1 MNLATA
7 KVWAGAVCTFA
18 IYSFLWKENRLFRA
32 FQNLYIGLAAGYS
45 LIQAFNNIKRQAW
58 GPLVGEAH
66 DYSMLIPMILGI
78 LLFARLSRKYGWV
91 ARYPMAFLMG
101 IGAALS
107 MKAIE
112 SDFVRQIQASIISWK
127 GASPWGSFNNLVLSI
142 GTAFALV
149 YFFFTF
155 KPSKASEVTG
165 RLGRWVLML
174 CFGAAFGSAVQ
185 GRLSLVIAQMQFLL
199 RDWLKIIS

>member
-7 KVWAGAVCTFA
+7 KVWAGALCVFA
-18 IYSFLWKENRLFRA
+18 IYSFLWKENRFFRA
-32 FQNLYIGLAAGYS
+32 FQNLYVGLAAGYS
-45 LIQAFNNIKRQAW
+45 LVLNFNTIVRQAW
-58 GPLVGEAH
+58 NPLVQKGQTL
-66 DYSMLIPMILGI
+66 MLVPIILG
-78 LLFARLSRKYGWV
+78 LLMFTRLYKKYAWV
-91 ARYPMAFLMG
+91 SRYPLALLMG
-101 IGAALS
+101 IGSALS

-112 SDFVRQIQASIISWK
+112 SDFVRQIQASVISLSGK
-127 GASPWGSFNNLVLSI
+127 GLGGTINNLVLSL

-155 KPSKASEVTG
+155 KPNVVSDVTG

-185 GRLSLVIAQMQFLL
+185 GRLSLLIAQMQFMLK
-199 RDWLKIIS
+199 DWLHLIS

>member
-1 MNLATA
+1 MDLATA
-7 KVWAGAVCTFA
+7 KVWAGALCTFA
-18 IYSFLWKENRLFRA
+18 IYSFLWKENRFFRA
-32 FQNLYIGLAAGYS
+32 FQNLYVGLAAGYS
-45 LIQAFNNIKRQAW
+45 LVVAWGNIQRQAW
-58 GPLVGEAH
+58 NPLINDGQ
-66 DYSMLIPMILGI
+66 YILIVPVLLGVM
-78 LLFARLSRKYGWV
+78 LFARLSKKHAWIS
-91 ARYPMAFLMG
+91 RYPMAFLMG
-101 IGAALS
+101 IGSALS

-127 GASPWGSFNNLVLSI
+127 GTGLMGTFNNLVLSL

-155 KPSKASEVTG
+155 KPSKATEVTG

-185 GRLSLVIAQMQFLL
+185 GRLSLVISQMQFLL
-199 RDWLKIIS
+199 RDWLHIIS

>member
-1 MNLATA
+1 MDLATA
-7 KVWAGAVCTFA
+7 KVWAGALCTFA
-18 IYSFLWKENRLFRA
+18 IYSFLWKENRFFRA
-32 FQNLYIGLAAGYS
+32 FQNLYVGLAAGYS
-45 LIQAFNNIKRQAW
+45 LVVAWGNIKRQALN
-58 GPLVGEAH
+58 PLINDGQFV
-66 DYSMLIPMILGI
+66 LIVPILLGVM
-78 LLFARLSRKYGWV
+78 LFARLSKKQAWIS
-91 ARYPMAFLMG
+91 RYPMAFLMG
-101 IGAALS
+101 IGSALS

-127 GASPWGSFNNLVLSI
+127 GTGLMGSFNNLVLSL

-155 KPSKASEVTG
+155 KPNKASEVTG

-185 GRLSLVIAQMQFLL
+185 GRLSLVISQMQFLL
-199 RDWLKIIS
+199 RDWLHLIS

>member
-1 MNLATA
+1 MDLATA
-7 KVWAGAVCTFA
+7 KVWAGALSTFA
-18 IYSFLWKENRLFRA
+18 IYSFLWKENRFFRA
-32 FQNLYIGLAAGYS
+32 FQNLYVGLAAGYS
-45 LIQAFNNIKRQAW
+45 LVLNFNTIKRQAW
-58 GPLVGEAH
+58 GPLTDKGQISV
-66 DYSMLIPMILGI
+66 LVPMILGL
-78 LLFARLSRKYGWV
+78 LLFTRLSKKYAWV

-101 IGAALS
+101 IGSALS

-112 SDFVRQIQASIISWK
+112 SDFVRQIQASIITWK
-127 GASPWGSFNNLVLSI
+127 GAGLGGTFNNLVLTL

-155 KPSKASEVTG
+155 KPNKATDVTG

-185 GRLSLVIAQMQFLL
+185 GRLTLVIAQMQFLL
-199 RDWLKIIS
+199 KDWLHLIK

>member
-1 MNLATA
+1 MDLAAA
-7 KVWAGAVCTFA
+7 KVWAGALCTFA
-18 IYSFLWKENRLFRA
+18 IYSFLWKENRFFRA
-32 FQNLYIGLAAGYS
+32 FQNLYVGLAAGYS
-45 LIQAFNNIKRQAW
+45 LVVAFNTLKRQAW
-58 GPLVGEAH
+58 GPLTEAGET
-66 DYSMLIPMILGI
+66 SVVIPMLLGV
-78 LLFARLSRKYGWV
+78 LLFTRLSKQYGWI
-91 ARYPMAFLMG
+91 ARYPMALLMG
-101 IGAALS
+101 IGSALS

-112 SDFVRQIQASIISWK
+112 SDFVRQIQASIISLK
-127 GASPWGSFNNLVLSI
+127 APGIGGVFNNLVLSL

-155 KPSKASEVTG
+155 KPNKASQIAG

-185 GRLSLVIAQMQFLL
+185 GRLSLLISQMQFLL

>member
-1 MNLATA
+1 MDLATA
-7 KVWAGAVCTFA
+7 KVWFGALCVIA
-18 IYSFLWKENRLFRA
+18 IYSFLWKENRFFRA
-32 FQNLYIGLAAGYS
+32 FQNLYVGLAAGYT
-45 LIQAFNNIKRQAW
+45 LVANFNALKRQAFT
-58 GPLVGEAH
+58 PLSEGKIV
-66 DYSMLIPMILGI
+66 LIVPIILGI
-78 LLFARLSRKYGWV
+78 MLFTRLSKKYGWI
-91 ARYPMAFLMG
+91 ARYPMSFLMG

-112 SDFVRQIQASIISWK
+112 SDFVRQIQASIK
-127 GASPWGSFNNLVLSI
+127 PWTSVNNLVLSL

-155 KPSKASEVTG
+155 KPNKVMEVTG

-185 GRLSLVIAQMQFLL
+185 GRISLVIAQAQFMLK
-199 RDWLKIIS
+199 DWLHVLK

>member
-1 MNLATA
+1 MDLASA
-7 KVWAGAVCTFA
+7 KVWAGALSTFA
-18 IYSFLWKENRLFRA
+18 VYSFLWKENRFFRA
-32 FQNLYIGLAAGYS
+32 FQNLYVGLAAGYS
-45 LIQAFNNIKRQAW
+45 LVVNFNNIKRQAW
-58 GPLVGEAH
+58 GPLTDKG
-66 DYSMLIPMILGI
+66 DYSMLIPIILGI
-78 LLFARLSRKYGWV
+78 LLYTRLSKKYSWV

-112 SDFVRQIQASIISWK
+112 SDFVRQIQASIITLSGK
-127 GASPWGSFNNLVLSI
+127 GIGGTFNNLVLTL

-155 KPSKASEVTG
+155 KPNKVTEVTG

-185 GRLSLVIAQMQFLL
+185 GRLSLVISQMQFLL
-199 RDWLKIIS
+199 KDWLHIIS

>member
-1 MNLATA
+1 MDLASA
-7 KVWAGAVCTFA
+7 KVWAGALSTFA
-18 IYSFLWKENRLFRA
+18 IYSFLWKENRFFRA
-32 FQNLYIGLAAGYS
+32 FQNLYVGLAAGYS
-45 LIQAFNNIKRQAW
+45 LVVNFNNIKRQAW
-58 GPLVGEAH
+58 GPLTDKG
-66 DYSMLIPMILGI
+66 DYSMLIPIILGV
-78 LLFARLSRKYGWV
+78 LLYTRLSKKYSWV

-112 SDFVRQIQASIISWK
+112 SDFVRQIQASIITWSGK
-127 GASPWGSFNNLVLSI
+127 GIGGTFNNLVLTL

-155 KPSKASEVTG
+155 KPTKVTEVTG

-185 GRLSLVIAQMQFLL
+185 GRLSLVISQMQFLL
-199 RDWLKIIS
+199 RDWLHIIS

>member
-1 MNLATA
+1 MDLATA
-7 KVWAGAVCTFA
+7 KVWAGALSTFA
-18 IYSFLWKENRLFRA
+18 IYSFLWKENRFFRA
-32 FQNLYIGLAAGYS
+32 FQNLYVGLAAGYS
-45 LIQAFNNIKRQAW
+45 LVVAFNNVKRQAW
-58 GPLVGEAH
+58 GPLTGKGEYA
-66 DYSMLIPMILGI
+66 LLVPMVLGL
-78 LLFARLSRKYGWV
+78 LLFTRLSRRYSWV

-112 SDFVRQIQASIISWK
+112 SDFVRQIQASIITWSGK
-127 GASPWGSFNNLVLSI
+127 GLGGTFNNLVLSL

-155 KPSKASEVTG
+155 KPNKVTEATG

-185 GRLSLVIAQMQFLL
+185 GRLSLVISQMQFLL
-199 RDWLKIIS
+199 RDWLHLIK

>member
-1 MNLATA
+1 MDLATA
-7 KVWAGAVCTFA
+7 KVWAGALCTFA
-18 IYSFLWKENRLFRA
+18 IYSFLWKENRFFRA
-32 FQNLYIGLAAGYS
+32 FQNLYVGLAAGYS
-45 LIQAFNNIKRQAW
+45 LVVAFNTLKRQAW
-58 GPLVGEAH
+58 VPLAESGDV
-66 DYSMLIPMILGI
+66 SVVVPIVFGI
-78 LLFARLSRKYGWV
+78 LLFTRLSKKYGWI
-91 ARYPMAFLMG
+91 ARYPMALLMG
-101 IGAALS
+101 IGSALS

-127 GASPWGSFNNLVLSI
+127 GTGIGGTFNNLVLSL

-155 KPSKASEVTG
+155 KPTKASQVTG

-185 GRLSLVIAQMQFLL
+185 GRLSLLISQMQFLL
-199 RDWLKIIS
+199 RDWLRLIS

>member
-7 KVWAGAVCTFA
+7 KVWAGALCTFA
-18 IYSFLWKENRLFRA
+18 IYSFLWKENRFFRA
-32 FQNLYIGLAAGYS
+32 FQNLFVGLAAGYS
-45 LIQAFNNIKRQAW
+45 LVVNFNNIKRQAW
-58 GPLVGEAH
+58 GPLIDKG
-66 DYSMLIPMILGI
+66 DLSMLVPMLLGI
-78 LLFARLSRKYGWV
+78 LLFTRLSKKYSWV

-101 IGAALS
+101 IGSALS

-112 SDFVRQIQASIISWK
+112 SDFVRQIQASIITWQGK
-127 GASPWGSFNNLVLSI
+127 GIGGTFNNLVLTL

-155 KPSKASEVTG
+155 KPTKATELTG

-185 GRLSLVIAQMQFLL
+185 GRLSLVISQMQFLL
-199 RDWLKIIS
+199 KDWLHIIT